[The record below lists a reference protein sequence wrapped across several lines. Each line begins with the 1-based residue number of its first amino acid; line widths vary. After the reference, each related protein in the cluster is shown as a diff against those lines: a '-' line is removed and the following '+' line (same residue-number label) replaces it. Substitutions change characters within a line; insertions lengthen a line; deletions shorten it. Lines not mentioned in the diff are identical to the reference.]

1 MIRLLFTFATFFC
14 CMVCFSQRYYFF
26 NDSLVNSKKVLLLN
40 HISKQTLYTYK
51 MNDGKIIDSTL
62 NFTERY
68 NSRGNITERCLYMTS
83 GTVLVIDSFFYDA
96 GQRLTRHT
104 AASKRGDFISQT
116 GFVYDDQD
124 NETEMV
130 LKTILNGNIINYV
143 AKKEYN
149 AKGQVTEKYESS
161 GRGNKIT
168 LAERYFYNKEGE
180 LEKKT
185 AFDTTGRR
193 TADYLYETKKRRKL
207 VITQNANGT
216 GNTIEFFY
224 NKREQ
229 CTKIEWHLGKR
240 PILYHFSYNADGTMF
255 EYTTTRNNGQKVIER
270 YYYEKE

>member
-1 MIRLLFTFATFFC
+1 MTRLLLTIGALLC

-26 NDSLVNSKKVLLLN
+26 NDSLANPKKIILLN
-40 HISKQTLYTYK
+40 HIRKQTLYTYK
-51 MNDGKIIDSTL
+51 MTDGKISDSTL
-62 NFTERY
+62 TFTERF
-68 NSRGNITERCLYMTS
+68 NSQGNITERCLYMTN

-104 AASKRGDFISQT
+104 ATSKRGDFIAQT
-116 GFVYDDQD
+116 AFVYDDQG

-130 LKTILNGNIINYV
+130 SRTMVNGDIINYV

-149 AKGQVTEKYESS
+149 AKGQVTEKYASS
-161 GRGNKIT
+161 GPGNKMT
-168 LAERYFYNKEGE
+168 LAERYFYNSDGN

-185 AFDTTGRR
+185 VFDTTGKR
-193 TADYLYETKKRRKL
+193 TADYLYETKKRRRL

-229 CTKIEWHLGKR
+229 CTKIAWHLGKR
-240 PILYHFSYNADGTMF
+240 PIMYYFRYNADGTMF
-255 EYTTTRNNGQKVIER
+255 EYISTRSNGQKAMER